1 MFCTALLLV
10 LTAIRVTGQEA
21 NPTSEGGVQFTAPT
35 AIADGISLVPV
46 DIGGPYGSG
55 SYDSEPSSAATSE
68 AATEYSPSSSDSSSP
83 TGSAV
88 EISQTASSSTLAST
102 ESGPSAPPTKPPVYF
117 HIKYAADPSKCLG
130 VFDTSH
136 QNNTPVVWVHYC
148 SVEDLS
154 GS

>member
-46 DIGGPYGSG
+46 DIGDPNGSG

-68 AATEYSPSSSDSSSP
+68 AVTEYSPSSSSSSESTSS

-88 EISQTASSSTLAST
+88 ETSQTASSSTLAST
-102 ESGPSAPPTKPPVYF
+102 ESSPSAPPTNPPVYF
-117 HIKYAADPSKCLG
+117 HIKYAADSSKCLG

-136 QNNTPVVWVHYC
+136 QNNTPVV
-148 SVEDLS
+148 
-154 GS
+154 